1 MRNNSISEESNEA
14 RKDRSKMIQQ
24 DIRTTAKTNIRNN
37 QDDQEDYD
45 DDEDY

>member
-14 RKDRSKMIQQ
+14 RRDKSKMHEK
-24 DIRTTAKTNIRNN
+24 DIRTTVKTNLRN
-37 QDDQEDYD
+37 DDDDAQDYD